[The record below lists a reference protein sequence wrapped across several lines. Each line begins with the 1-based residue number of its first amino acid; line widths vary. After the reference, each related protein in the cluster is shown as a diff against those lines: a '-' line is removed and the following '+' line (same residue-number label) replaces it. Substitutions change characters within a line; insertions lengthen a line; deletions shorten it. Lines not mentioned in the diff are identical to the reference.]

1 MSALTGGAGALRAGG
16 GAGSPT
22 FLWELVCDIDFSQE
36 PDQALSAGNLTL
48 TNQVTGDPVVLT
60 GQTVAIVSGKLVLS
74 AGTSTNIG
82 VSSPSTRTGA
92 FAIADIDVLWPD
104 FDGEPLRWGAEAD
117 PAPTFDGASRAW
129 GVLAENA
136 AGIGSGNLGYGYS
149 AEIRATGA
157 GAATRQSRFQY
168 GSTTNVSTVSSTA
181 YAAGLVCGL
190 SLEGTGS
197 GGLWSLNAGDLDEL
211 DAASV
216 VGAVGSPG
224 ISSGGSPVQ
233 GVSRLGVFAASQ
245 LAATFAAS
253 ITRLVLWARVARVAS

>member
-1 MSALTGGAGALRAGG
+1 MSAWGSGRWVGPSGASTGTA
-16 GAGSPT
+16 T
-22 FLWELVCDIDFSQE
+22 FLWEQVCVIDFAQE
-36 PDQALSAGNLTL
+36 DDQELDGGNLIV
-48 TNQVTGDPVVLT
+48 TNQITGEPVVLA
-60 GQTVAIVSGKLVLS
+60 GQTVEIVSGALVLS

-82 VSSPSTRTGA
+82 VGSPTKRDGA
-92 FAIADIDVLWPD
+92 FAVADIDEFWPE

-157 GAATRQSRFQY
+157 GAATRQTRFQY

-197 GGLWSLNAGDLDEL
+197 GGLWSLNAGDANEL
-211 DAASV
+211 DVASI

-224 ISSGGSPVQ
+224 NNFGGSPVQ
-233 GVSRLGVFAASQ
+233 GVSRLGVFAVSQ
-245 LAATFAAS
+245 LAATFATS
-253 ITRLVLWARVARVAS
+253 ITRLVLWARVARVA